1 MVARF
6 LWSPESRRGE
16 KSFARVPIFADS
28 VDKRGFCA
36 IHLLI
41 RDQTLQTQHNMD
53 IIKMPTLNLK
63 PTHKPVKAYYESL
76 NQFDRL
82 GVTHETAV
90 RSAFQSLLESCGK
103 QFGWTLVP
111 EHPMALNRNKR
122 IVVDGALIDDFR
134 LTHGYWE
141 AKDIHDDLPTEI
153 QHKFEVGY
161 PTDNILFQTP
171 QRAILWQDD
180 RRVLDADLTDPKQLI
195 ETLQT
200 FFAYRPQ
207 EIAEWEESVAQF
219 KDIVPDIGNG
229 LAELIQNE
237 RETNSRFTSAFADF
251 LEKCRLSINPNLSE
265 AAVEE
270 MLIQHLLTERIF
282 RTVFD
287 NPDFTRRNV
296 IANEIEKVIDAL
308 TSQSF
313 SRHEFLQNLDRFYV
327 AIERT
332 AETINDFS
340 QKQHFLNTVYEQF
353 FQGFSVKVA
362 DTHGIVYTPQPIVD
376 FMVKSVEQILQ
387 TEFDRSLSDGG
398 VHIIDP
404 FVGTGNFI
412 VRIMREIRKTAL
424 EHKYT
429 SNLHCNEVM
438 LLPYYIASMN
448 IEHEFYEATGH
459 YLPFE
464 GICLVDTFELAEP
477 QQMVLFTEKNAE
489 RVERQKEAPMF
500 VVIGNPPY
508 NAGQVNENDNNKN
521 RKYKT
526 MDKQVR
532 DTYAKD
538 SKATLKNKLPDPYV
552 KAIRWASDRIGDGGV
567 VAFVTNNGFL
577 DGIAFDGMRKH
588 LADDFDT
595 IYILD
600 LSGNVR
606 KNPKLSGTTHNV
618 FGIQVGVSI
627 NFFIKKS
634 FIGTGQPTPTPQI
647 FYARVDEFWRKE
659 DKYRY
664 LDSKEHYRN
673 IEWKSL
679 TPNKRYTWLTE
690 GLQAEFETFIPM
702 GTREA
707 KSTKGEANDVIFK
720 IYSLGVSTNRDA
732 WARNFNRNALTE
744 NISRMIDNYNEQV
757 FKWERVAA
765 RDANLDDFVVSDE
778 KKIKWSSSLKQKLKG
793 KQITEF
799 AEVKIRQSFYRPFT
813 KSYLYFD
820 RMINDRVLVFP
831 SIFPT
836 LDTETEN
843 RVICL
848 TAIGNKKPFQCLMTQ
863 QVTDLH
869 FTGDSQC
876 FPFYIY
882 DEDGTNRRENITDW
896 ALEQFREHYQDD
908 SITKWDIFH
917 YVYGLLHHPDYRDR
931 YQANLKRELPRIPFT
946 PDTGSEPSAGF
957 WAFAKAGKRLSEIHV
972 GYEDMPEYPLTFIE
986 TPDMPL
992 DWRVEK
998 MRFSKDKTQIVYN
1011 DFLTLDGIPPQTL
1024 AYRLGNRSALE
1035 WIIDQYRVK
1044 EDKRSGIVN
1053 DPNRED
1059 DPQYIVKLIQKV
1071 IKVSLETVEIVAG
1084 LPGLGVLVESTQGR

>member
-1 MVARF
+1 
-6 LWSPESRRGE
+6 
-16 KSFARVPIFADS
+16 
-28 VDKRGFCA
+28 
-36 IHLLI
+36 
-41 RDQTLQTQHNMD
+41 
-53 IIKMPTLNLK
+53 MPTLNLK
-63 PTHKPVKAYYESL
+63 PTHKPVKVYYESL

-103 QFGWTLVP
+103 QFDWTLVA
-111 EHPMALNRNKR
+111 EQGMSINKKTQ
-122 IVVDGALIDDFR
+122 IYPDGTLVDGYK

-141 AKDIHDDLPTEI
+141 AKDIHDDLPTEV
-153 QHKFEVGY
+153 QRKFEAGY

-171 QRAILWQDD
+171 QRAILYQDD

-207 EIAEWEESVAQF
+207 EIVEWEESVAQF

-229 LAELIQNE
+229 LAALIQKE

-282 RTVFD
+282 RTVFS
-287 NPDFTRRNV
+287 NPDFTNRNV
-296 IANEIEKVIDAL
+296 IAREIESVINAL

-313 SRHEFLQNLDRFYV
+313 SRDDFLQSLDRFYGV
-327 AIERT
+327 IERT
-332 AETINDFS
+332 AATISDFS

-376 FMVKSVEQILQ
+376 FMVKSVEHILQ
-387 TEFDRSLSDGG
+387 TEFDRSISDGG

-412 VRIMREIRKTAL
+412 VRMMREIRKTAL
-424 EHKYT
+424 EYKYM

-448 IEHEFYEATGH
+448 IEHEFYEATGR

-464 GICLVDTFELAEP
+464 GICLVDTFELAEA
-477 QQMVLFTEKNAE
+477 QQMALFTEQNAE
-489 RVERQKEAPMF
+489 RVERQKETPMF

-508 NAGQVNENDNNKN
+508 NVGQVNENDNNKN
-521 RKYKT
+521 RKYAT
-526 MDKQVR
+526 MDERVR
-532 DTYAKD
+532 ETYSQD
-538 SKATLKNKLPDPYV
+538 SKATNKNALADPYV
-552 KAIRWASDRIGDGGV
+552 KAIRWASDRVGDEGV

-577 DGIAFDGMRKH
+577 DGVAFDGMRKH
-588 LADDFDT
+588 LAEDFDA

-627 NFFIKKS
+627 NFFVKKS
-634 FIGTGQPTPTPQI
+634 QSNGHVEI

-659 DKYRY
+659 EKYRY
-664 LDSKEHYRN
+664 LDTKEHYRN
-673 IEWKSL
+673 IEWNPV
-679 TPNKRYTWLTE
+679 TPDQRYTWLTE
-690 GLQAEFETFIPM
+690 GLHDEFETFIPM
-702 GTREA
+702 GTRKTKSA
-707 KSTKGEANDVIFK
+707 KDEVDDVIFK
-720 IYSLGVSTNRDA
+720 TYSSGIKTSRDV
-732 WARNFNRNALTE
+732 WAYNFNRDVLTE
-744 NISRMIDNYNEQV
+744 NMRRMIQTYNAEIDRWHRQ
-757 FKWERVAA
+757 ERSMNV
-765 RDANLDDFVVSDE
+765 DDFVVSDDE
-778 KKIKWSSSLKQKLKG
+778 KIKWSRDLKLDLKRGRIVEYTEHKVRNSL
-793 KQITEF
+793 
-799 AEVKIRQSFYRPFT
+799 YRPFT
-813 KSYLYFD
+813 KSNLFFD
-820 RMINDRVLVFP
+820 RILNEEVYVFP

-836 LDTETEN
+836 VETETEN
-843 RVICL
+843 RVIIVPSVGGRSDYWCFCSDRIPSLSL
-848 TAIGNKKPFQCLMTQ
+848 TSLDAT
-863 QVTDLH
+863 
-869 FTGDSQC
+869 QC
-876 FPFYIY
+876 FPFYTY

-896 ALEQFREHYQDD
+896 ALDQFRSHYEDD
-908 SITKWDIFH
+908 AITKWDIFH
-917 YVYGLLHHPDYRDR
+917 YVYGLLHHPEYRER
-931 YQANLKRELPRIPFT
+931 YQANLKRELPRIPFA
-946 PDTGSEPSAGF
+946 PKF
-957 WAFAKAGKRLSEIHV
+957 WKFAKAGQRLSEIHV
-972 GYEDMPEYPLTFIE
+972 GYEDMPEYRLAFIE

-998 MRFSKDKTQIVYN
+998 MRIAKDKTQIVYN
-1011 DFLTLDGIPPQTL
+1011 DFLTLDGIPSKAL

-1035 WIIDQYRVK
+1035 WIIDQYRIK
-1044 EDKRSGIVN
+1044 EDKRSGIIN

-1059 DPQYIVKLIQKV
+1059 DPQYIVKLIGKV
-1071 IKVSLETVEIVAG
+1071 ITVSLETVEIVEG
-1084 LPGLGVLVESTQGR
+1084 LPGLGISEKESVEHESQ